1 MSVIFE
7 LKDVTVAFNKHLSQE
22 RSLRYFLGNLVNQ
35 HNDNKHYAL
44 KNIVLTINEGER
56 IGFIGQNGAG
66 KSTLLKVL
74 SQVIYPQSGT
84 VYVNPASD
92 CVPLLELG
100 IGFQADLT
108 GRENCYLAGSLL
120 GYTNND
126 IKQRMARIISFSELE
141 NYIDEPVKYY
151 SSGMYARLAF
161 TLATEVE
168 PDVLILDEVFGV
180 GDEFFTKK
188 SIMRM
193 IKLMNQGSTTLMVS
207 HNIDFLVHQCKR
219 LIWIDAG
226 KIQMDGEPEAV
237 ATAYRQSGTK

>member
-7 LKDVTVAFNKHLSQE
+7 LKDVTVAFNKHMSQE
-22 RSLRYFLGNLVNQ
+22 RSLRYFLGNLVN
-35 HNDNKHYAL
+35 NKHYAL
-44 KNIVLTINEGER
+44 KNITLAINEGER
-56 IGFIGQNGAG
+56 IGFIGQNGSG

-84 VYVNPASD
+84 VYVNPVRKL
-92 CVPLLELG
+92 VPLLELG

-120 GYTNND
+120 GYSKND

-207 HNIDFLVHQCKR
+207 HNIDFLVHQCQR

-226 KIQMDGEPEAV
+226 KIQMDGEPETV
-237 ATAYRQSGTK
+237 ATAYRQSRTK